1 MKNRKKIIIG
11 IIALGLIAV
20 LASFIYSSKHEPG
33 MPLGSSILPN
43 DTQYSHPVSEND
55 GLPTLLSAWGVG
67 DGIIIYATPA
77 KISQSGDFRFYHTD
91 QNGQRL
97 EGDNWFWALPTNLK
111 DKANIDRIYTMLSQ
125 HPQDV
130 YEITGTKEKDDCNY
144 YEAGPLVGTCVP
156 SISFERIARMVTA
169 TSTTDVRG
177 YTIEFSRHFAEDEP
191 AISYWSKV
199 RILKDGQ
206 VLFNTEAAQDFI
218 GPNTNGIGYW
228 IRSADD
234 LVKADI
240 KDITGDGIPELVLD
254 GYSGGAHCCSRNYI
268 IELSNPLSVLLDLD
282 TGDNGITFIDNDAGG
297 PMSFKTQDSY
307 FGYWLTSYSC
317 SPQPTI
323 IYKLDEVSHK
333 YVIDPDSMRKQAPSN
348 DVIKEQ
354 ANGWRS
360 SDWTEDGSGREIGNL
375 CVTPWTYALDLI
387 YSGNAKS
394 ARDYIDLAWKPNSQ
408 FKSEDDFLNLFA
420 SQIRSSQFY
429 KLAPAS
435 FWGLEYLQ

>member
-1 MKNRKKIIIG
+1 MNRNKKIIIG
-11 IIALGLIAV
+11 IIILVLIFV
-20 LASFIYSSKHEPG
+20 LALFIYYSEQLPATQVG
-33 MPLGSSILPN
+33 NLIVPN
-43 DTQYSHPVSEND
+43 DTQYSHPVNEND
-55 GLPTLLSAWGVG
+55 GLPTSLSAWGVG
-67 DGIIIYATPA
+67 DGIIVYATPA

-91 QNGQRL
+91 QNGQKL
-97 EGDNWFWALPTNLK
+97 EGDNWFWALPENLK
-111 DKANIDRIYTMLSQ
+111 DNANVDRIYSMLSQ

-130 YEITGTKEKDDCNY
+130 YEITGTKYKDDCNY
-144 YEAGPLVGTCVP
+144 YGTGPLVGTCIP

-169 TSTTDVRG
+169 TSTTVVRN
-177 YTIEFSRHFAEDEP
+177 YTIEFSRWFAEDEP
-191 AISYWSKV
+191 DISYWSKV
-199 RILKDGQ
+199 RILKDGKA
-206 VLFNTEAAQDFI
+206 LFNTEAAQDFV

-228 IRSADD
+228 IRSAND

-254 GYSGGAHCCSRNYI
+254 GYSGGAHCCGHNYI
-268 IELSNPLSVLLDLD
+268 IELSSPLSVLLDLD
-282 TGDNGITFIDNDAGG
+282 TGDNGITFIDNGAGK

-323 IYKLDEVSHK
+323 IYKFDGVSHK
-333 YVIDPDSMRKQAPSN
+333 YVIDPDSMRKQLPTDS
-348 DVIKEQ
+348 VIKEN
-354 ANGWRS
+354 ANGWKS
-360 SDWTEDGSGREIGNL
+360 SDWTEDGSGRDIGDA

-408 FKSEDDFLNLFA
+408 FKSEADFLDAFS
-420 SQIRSSQFY
+420 SQIQSSQFY

-435 FWGLEYLQ
+435 FWGLQYLQ